1 MAYLNRSEIIG
12 NTGKPATIVHLQSGS
27 TKVSLSVAVTK
38 KYRDKNGEQKEQ
50 TNWFNVVAFGKLAET
65 IEKLAIQKGACV
77 FVAGEMNFRNYT
89 DQDGNARSIAELN
102 ADSIQL
108 LTPRN
113 SIAAGTPYASQPE
126 QQQGEPADNFE
137 GDDDLPF

>member
-27 TKVSLSVAVTK
+27 TKASLSVAVTK

-50 TNWFNVVAFGKLAET
+50 TNWFNVVAFGKLAEN

-89 DQDGNARSIAELN
+89 DQDGNPKTIAELN
-102 ADSIQL
+102 ADALQL
-108 LTPRN
+108 LTPRTAN
-113 SIAAGTPYASQPE
+113 LFSQTTPAGENTNAN
-126 QQQGEPADNFE
+126 ADE
-137 GDDDLPF
+137 DPDDLPF

>member
-1 MAYLNRSEIIG
+1 MAYLNRCEIIG

-27 TKVSLSVAVTK
+27 TKASLSVAVTK
-38 KYRDKNGEQKEQ
+38 KYRDKAGELKEQ

-89 DQDGNARSIAELN
+89 DQDGNPKTIAELN
-102 ADSIQL
+102 ADALQL
-108 LTPRN
+108 LTPRTAN
-113 SIAAGTPYASQPE
+113 LFSQTTPS
-126 QQQGEPADNFE
+126 GENQNANADE
-137 GDDDLPF
+137 DPDDLPF

>member
-27 TKVSLSVAVTK
+27 TKASLSVAVTK

-89 DQDGNARSIAELN
+89 DQDGNPKTIAELN
-102 ADSIQL
+102 ADALQL
-108 LTPRN
+108 LTPRTAN
-113 SIAAGTPYASQPE
+113 LFSQTTPAGENPNASSDDDP
-126 QQQGEPADNFE
+126 
-137 GDDDLPF
+137 DDLPF

>member
-1 MAYLNRSEIIG
+1 MCACSKSCRIWTRNVLFGILAQG
-12 NTGKPATIVHLQSGS
+12 NLTTG
-27 TKVSLSVAVTK
+27 
-38 KYRDKNGEQKEQ
+38 R
-50 TNWFNVVAFGKLAET
+50 
-65 IEKLAIQKGACV
+65 V
-77 FVAGEMNFRNYT
+77 FAGNMSAAGEGNYNYT

-113 SIAAGTPYASQPE
+113 AIASGTPYASQPE
-126 QQQGEPADNFE
+126 QQQGAPADNFE